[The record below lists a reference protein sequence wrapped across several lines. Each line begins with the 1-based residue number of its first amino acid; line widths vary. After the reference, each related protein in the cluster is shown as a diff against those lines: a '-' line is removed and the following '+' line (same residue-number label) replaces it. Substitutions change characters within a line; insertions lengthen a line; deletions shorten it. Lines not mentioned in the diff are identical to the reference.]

1 MNDAHENASLQRIK
15 TMDEPSYQYSGP
27 SIYFPPLCWEI
38 IVDFLPM
45 WRSLHRKRLRQCFE
59 IREKK
64 YKEYGWF
71 WCSRKFIGIKAL
83 KDGIWCTKILDIPN
97 LVCRVISR
105 EKNQVLSNPWTT
117 HRTWCGPFK
126 THIHYESMNTE
137 EILEYLNKENKSKYK
152 IRNNDYGNFTSEALI
167 VSMVY
172 KVCKNLVWRTILL
185 DSAD

>member
-1 MNDAHENASLQRIK
+1 MYKIESKKFYCIFQQK
-15 TMDEPSYQYSGP
+15 M
-27 SIYFPPLCWEI
+27 YFPPLCWEI

-71 WCSRKFIGIKAL
+71 WCSRNFIGIKAL
-83 KDGIWCTKILDIPN
+83 KDGIWCSKILDIPN

-105 EKNQVLSNPWTT
+105 EKNQALSNPWTT
-117 HRTWCGPFK
+117 KWPRTWCGPFK

-137 EILEYLNKENKSKYK
+137 EILEYLNKENKSTHK
-152 IRNNDYGNFTSEALI
+152 IRRLRKFY
-167 VSMVY
+167 
-172 KVCKNLVWRTILL
+172 W
-185 DSAD
+185 